1 MIAVHEYLGRCQA
14 ATSKGRQTFLTTH
27 QPSAPQDDEMVAR
40 MLLFRKNMLSVL
52 HNSFASHADFAQA
65 LKEGKACGNR

>member
-1 MIAVHEYLGRCQA
+1 
-14 ATSKGRQTFLTTH
+14 
-27 QPSAPQDDEMVAR
+27 MVAR

-65 LKEGKACGNR
+65 LKEGKGCGNRLRPCLWLTG

>member
-1 MIAVHEYLGRCQA
+1 MCVQA
-14 ATSKGRQTFLTTH
+14 LPTEISHAHFAQE
-27 QPSAPQDDEMVAR
+27 DEMVAR

-65 LKEGKACGNR
+65 LKEGV

>member
-1 MIAVHEYLGRCQA
+1 MAWPV
-14 ATSKGRQTFLTTH
+14 ATFQQSVICFM
-27 QPSAPQDDEMVAR
+27 PQEDEMVAR

-65 LKEGKACGNR
+65 LKEGKFVLWGCEMVMLWQACE

>member
-1 MIAVHEYLGRCQA
+1 M
-14 ATSKGRQTFLTTH
+14 
-27 QPSAPQDDEMVAR
+27 PQEDEMVAR

-65 LKEGKACGNR
+65 LKEGKFVLWGCEMVMLWQACE